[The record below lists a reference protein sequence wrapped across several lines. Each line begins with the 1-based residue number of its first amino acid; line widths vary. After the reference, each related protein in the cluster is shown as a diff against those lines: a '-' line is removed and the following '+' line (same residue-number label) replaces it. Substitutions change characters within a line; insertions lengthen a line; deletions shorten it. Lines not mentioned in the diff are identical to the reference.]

1 MVDLSI
7 VFLYVYQRVLKSSGH
22 EIPLLLAVT
31 PEFDLGPRSELPS
44 GSPLPSSRRVVSPT
58 FK

>member
-22 EIPLLLAVT
+22 EIPLLLTVT
-31 PEFDLGPRSELPS
+31 PEFDLGAQIWITIRITIAILKES
-44 GSPLPSSRRVVSPT
+44 GVT
-58 FK
+58 HF